1 MAAVDDRS
9 LELLFLDA
17 RTHRR
22 WLDRPVEDALL
33 RRAYD
38 LARWPPTSANTQ
50 PMRVVFVKSGGAK
63 ERLRP
68 ALDAGNVEQ
77 TMNAPVTAIVAYDAQ
92 FFEKMSRLAPTRPD
106 LGERLAAAPDAVR
119 ERLAFQ
125 GGTLQGGYLMLAARA
140 LGLDCGPMG
149 GFDRAKVDVAFFP
162 DGRWKSNFLLNLG
175 YGDPPALRPRAPRL
189 DFDEACRIE

>member
-1 MAAVDDRS
+1 MAVLDDAS
-9 LELLFLDA
+9 LALLFFDA

-22 WLDRPVEDALL
+22 WLDRPVDALL
-33 RRAYD
+33 LRRIYD
-38 LARWPPTSANTQ
+38 LARWPPTSANSE
-50 PMRVVFVKSGGAK
+50 PMRIVFVTSAGAK

-77 TMNAPVTAIVAYDAQ
+77 TMSAPVTAVVAYDPQ
-92 FFEKMSRLAPTRPD
+92 FFDKMSRLVPARPD
-106 LGERLAAAPDAVR
+106 MGERFAAAPEAVR

-125 GGTLQGGYLMLAARA
+125 GGTLQGGYLILAARA

-149 GFDRAKVDVAFFP
+149 GFDRAKVDAAFFP

-175 YGDPPALRPRAPRL
+175 YGDPAALRPRAPRL

>member
-1 MAAVDDRS
+1 MAVLDAAS
-9 LELLFLDA
+9 LDLLFLNA

-22 WLDRPVEDALL
+22 WLDRPVDAALL
-33 RRAYD
+33 RRVYD
-38 LARWPPTSANTQ
+38 LARWPPTSANSE
-50 PMRVVFVKSGGAK
+50 PMRIVFVTSAGAK

-77 TMNAPVTAIVAYDAQ
+77 TMNAPVTAVVAYDTR
-92 FFEKMSRLAPTRPD
+92 FFDKMSKLAPARPD
-106 LGERLAAAPDAVR
+106 MGERFAAAPEAVR

-149 GFDRAKVDVAFFP
+149 GFDRAKVDAGFFP

-175 YGDPPALRPRAPRL
+175 YGDPATLRPRAPRL

>member
-1 MAAVDDRS
+1 MAVLDDAS
-9 LELLFLDA
+9 LDLLFLNA

-22 WLDRPVEDALL
+22 WLDRPVDAALL
-33 RRAYD
+33 RRVYD
-38 LARWPPTSANTQ
+38 LARWPPTSANSE
-50 PMRVVFVKSGGAK
+50 PMRIVFVKSAGAK

-68 ALDAGNVEQ
+68 TLDASNVEQ
-77 TMNAPVTAIVAYDAQ
+77 TMSAPVTAVVAYDTQ
-92 FFEKMSRLAPTRPD
+92 FFDKMSKLAPTRPD
-106 LGERLAAAPDAVR
+106 MGERFAAAPEAVR

-149 GFDRAKVDVAFFP
+149 GFDRAKVDAAFFP

-175 YGDPPALRPRAPRL
+175 YGDPATLRPRAPRL